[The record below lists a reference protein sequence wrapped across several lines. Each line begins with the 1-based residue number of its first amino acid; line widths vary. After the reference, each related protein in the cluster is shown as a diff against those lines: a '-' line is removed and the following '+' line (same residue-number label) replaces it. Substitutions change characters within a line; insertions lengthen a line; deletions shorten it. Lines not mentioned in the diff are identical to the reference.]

1 MALREFN
8 KNDGLKVAAYAGDGS
23 VLLAFDIDEDKIK
36 NLAGFA
42 VEAVTPDK
50 GPYPSNKYWLKNR
63 LSFKGG
69 LRAYPKSPP
78 ALNVIHAHAKCSIAM

>member
-63 LSFKGG
+63 LSFKG
-69 LRAYPKSPP
+69 
-78 ALNVIHAHAKCSIAM
+78 

>member
-1 MALREFN
+1 VNVIVSLKEFN

-23 VLLAFDIDEDKIK
+23 VLLAFDIDEDKTK

-50 GPYPSNKYWLKNR
+50 N
-63 LSFKGG
+63 SF
-69 LRAYPKSPP
+69 
-78 ALNVIHAHAKCSIAM
+78 